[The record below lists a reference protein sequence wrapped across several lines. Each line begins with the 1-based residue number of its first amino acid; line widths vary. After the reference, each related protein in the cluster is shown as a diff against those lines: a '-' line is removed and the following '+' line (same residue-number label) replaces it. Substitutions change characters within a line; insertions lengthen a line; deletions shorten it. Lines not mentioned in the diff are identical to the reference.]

1 MDKTIRI
8 LFLCT
13 GNSCRSQMAEGWAN
27 HLGKGR
33 VEAYS
38 AGVSP
43 IAVVPATVEVMAE
56 VGVDISAQRSKSVD
70 VFVGE
75 EFDYIITL
83 CDNARES
90 CPYFPGT
97 AKRLHW
103 PIDDPYGLDLDAYR
117 RARDELR
124 AKVAVFLEESEESRS
139 GDVKNKNGRGTQD
152 NATA

>member
-1 MDKTIRI
+1 MDKPIRI

-13 GNSCRSQMAEGWAN
+13 GNSCRSQMAEGWARR
-27 HLGKGR
+27 LGAGR

-43 IAVVPATVEVMAE
+43 TRVVPATVEVMAE
-56 VGVDISAQRSKSVD
+56 AGVDVSAQRSKSAD
-70 VFVGE
+70 LFVGE

-83 CDNARES
+83 CDNAREDY
-90 CPYFPGT
+90 PYFPGG

-117 RARDELR
+117 RARDDIKR
-124 AKVAVFLEESEESRS
+124 RLEEFFAEMW
-139 GDVKNKNGRGTQD
+139 GD
-152 NATA
+152 

>member
-1 MDKTIRI
+1 MDKPIRI

-33 VEAYS
+33 VEAFS

-43 IAVVPATVEVMAE
+43 TGVVPATVEVMAE
-56 VGVDISAQRSKSVD
+56 AGVDISAQRSKSAD

-83 CDNARES
+83 CDNAREA
-90 CPYFPGT
+90 CPYFPGE
-97 AKRLHW
+97 AKRFHW
-103 PIDDPYGLDLDAYR
+103 PIDDPYGRDLDAYR
-117 RARDELR
+117 RARDDIKR
-124 AKVAVFLEESEESRS
+124 RLEEFFAEIR
-139 GDVKNKNGRGTQD
+139 GD
-152 NATA
+152 